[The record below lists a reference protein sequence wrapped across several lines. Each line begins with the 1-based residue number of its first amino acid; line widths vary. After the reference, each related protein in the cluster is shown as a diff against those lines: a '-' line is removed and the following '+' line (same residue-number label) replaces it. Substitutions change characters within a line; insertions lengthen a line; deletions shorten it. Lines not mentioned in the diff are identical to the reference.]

1 MRKRAVMAAA
11 CVLLVLASGCGKKE
25 EAAARPPMV
34 KYQRVSESTAESA
47 SSYAGTVRG
56 RYETNLAFQV
66 GGQILSRNVQ
76 LGDRV
81 AAGQVLMTIDPKD
94 VAQKAN
100 QGDAAVHSAEAQL
113 KLAETNYARYQQLYA
128 ADAVSAMVLD
138 QYRTSYEAA
147 LAAYNNAAAQA
158 AQAQNALSYT
168 QLTATGDGVISAVN
182 AEAGQVVAAGTP
194 VMSLVQTGELEIEIN
209 VPESKVAEFTAGK
222 PCTVSFWALNGASAA
237 GTVRET
243 APMADPVSR
252 TYKVRVSVP
261 NPPQG
266 MALGMTANV
275 SFEDGSAPAERS
287 VLLPMS
293 AIYQTGDSPQVWAVD
308 AENRVHLKNV
318 SVEKFDGNNVRV
330 SGLSNDDIVV
340 TAGVHRLQEG
350 LLVRL
355 GTEGDKP

>member
-1 MRKRAVMAAA
+1 MKNKAVMAAA
-11 CVLLVLASGCGKKE
+11 CALLVLVSGCGKKE
-25 EAAARPPMV
+25 EAAVRPPMV

-81 AAGQVLMTIDPKD
+81 TAGQILMTIDPKD
-94 VAQKAN
+94 AAQKAN
-100 QGDAAVHSAEAQL
+100 QGDAAVQSAEAQL

-128 ADAVSAMVLD
+128 ADAVSAMALD

-168 QLTATGDGVISAVN
+168 QLVATGDGVISAVN
-182 AEAGQVVAAGTP
+182 AEAGQVVGAGTP
-194 VMSLVQTGELEIEIN
+194 VMTLVQTGELEIEIS

-222 PCTVSFWALNGASAA
+222 PCTISFWALSGTVSE

-261 NPPQG
+261 KPPQG
-266 MALGMTANV
+266 MALGMTASV
-275 SFEDGSAPAERS
+275 SFEEAGAASESS
-287 VLLPMS
+287 VLLPMA
-293 AIYQTGDSPQVWAVD
+293 AIYQTGDTPQVWVVD
-308 AENRVHLKNV
+308 SDNKVSRKNV
-318 SVEKFDGNNVRV
+318 TVTQFDSNNVRV
-330 SGLSNDDIVV
+330 SGLSKDDIVV
-340 TAGVHRLQEG
+340 TAGVHRLQDG
-350 LLVRL
+350 LQVRL

>member
-100 QGDAAVHSAEAQL
+100 QGDAAVQSAEAQL
-113 KLAETNYARYQQLYA
+113 ALAEANYARYQQLYA

-222 PCTVSFWALNGASAA
+222 TCTVSFWALNGASVA

-261 NPPQG
+261 NPPQ
-266 MALGMTANV
+266 L
-275 SFEDGSAPAERS
+275 PAG
-287 VLLPMS
+287 
-293 AIYQTGDSPQVWAVD
+293 YDQV
-308 AENRVHLKNV
+308 
-318 SVEKFDGNNVRV
+318 
-330 SGLSNDDIVV
+330 LSNHIL
-340 TAGVHRLQEG
+340 ASGEY
-350 LLVRL
+350 
-355 GTEGDKP
+355 

>member
-1 MRKRAVMAAA
+1 
-11 CVLLVLASGCGKKE
+11 
-25 EAAARPPMV
+25 
-34 KYQRVSESTAESA
+34 
-47 SSYAGTVRG
+47 
-56 RYETNLAFQV
+56 
-66 GGQILSRNVQ
+66 
-76 LGDRV
+76 
-81 AAGQVLMTIDPKD
+81 
-94 VAQKAN
+94 
-100 QGDAAVHSAEAQL
+100 
-113 KLAETNYARYQQLYA
+113 
-128 ADAVSAMVLD
+128 
-138 QYRTSYEAA
+138 
-147 LAAYNNAAAQA
+147 
-158 AQAQNALSYT
+158 
-168 QLTATGDGVISAVN
+168 
-182 AEAGQVVAAGTP
+182 
-194 VMSLVQTGELEIEIN
+194 MSLVQTGELEIEIN